1 MNPINTRCVFGLA
14 LVLLLLG
21 VWSGSAWPAMPTE
34 VQTAFPPALNSYQD
48 AELDGIS
55 ARLLHR
61 IKQAPFNLV
70 ATLIFLC
77 AVIHTFMASRFTVM
91 SQDRHQAHRERIRL
105 GEAREGSGDLLAG
118 VY

>member
-1 MNPINTRCVFGLA
+1 LD
-14 LVLLLLG
+14 
-21 VWSGSAWPAMPTE
+21 
-34 VQTAFPPALNSYQD
+34 SYQD

-77 AVIHTFMASRFTVM
+77 AVIHTFMASRFTLM

-105 GEAREGSGDLLAG
+105 GEAREGTGDLLAG
-118 VY
+118 VYHFLGEVAVVFGLWIIPLMLAIMLFYDWATLVQ